1 MKEVY
6 TLADLDNAALLNPA
20 GEKPARLA
28 VIGHPVAHSQSPQLH
43 QPALDALE
51 KDARY
56 IRLDLAEGQLPAA
69 FGKMRELGFI
79 GTNVTVPHKF
89 EALSCCSTLDPA
101 AESIGATNTILFSEN
116 GETLGFNTDGPG
128 FVRAI
133 REDFSVDVR
142 DLRIMIVGA
151 GGGAGQA
158 LATQCA
164 REGCEQ
170 LFLVNRSVGKLEG
183 LVERLQP
190 FFASDRLEGPGDRLQ
205 KCALD
210 SPDLAE
216 FAGHC
221 DLIVQTTSLGLKATD
236 PAPIPSGA
244 IQPHH
249 LVYDTIYQPSRTA
262 LLRSAEAKGARVAN
276 GLSLLLHQ
284 GALAFEYWFPGS
296 DPRPHMRAFSRA
308 GS

>member
-1 MKEVY
+1 MKDVY
-6 TLADLDNAALLNPA
+6 TLADLDQPALLNPA
-20 GEKPARLA
+20 GQKPARLA

-43 QPALDALE
+43 QPALDALG

-56 IRLDLAEGQLPAA
+56 IRLDLEPGQLAEA
-69 FGKMRELGFI
+69 FAKMRELGFL

-89 EALSCCSTLDPA
+89 EALSCCTSLDPA
-101 AESIGATNTILFSEN
+101 AESIGAANTILFAEDE
-116 GETLGFNTDGPG
+116 GTLGFNTDGPG
-128 FVRAI
+128 FVKAI

-170 LFLVNRSVGKLEG
+170 LILVNRTLDKLTP
-183 LVERLQP
+183 LLERLQP
-190 FFASDRLEGPGDRLQ
+190 FFSSERLEGPGDRLQ
-205 KCALD
+205 KCAID
-210 SPDLAE
+210 SPDLPE
-216 FAGHC
+216 LAGHC

-236 PAPIPSGA
+236 PPPMPTSA

-249 LVYDTIYQPSRTA
+249 LLYDTIYQPSRTA
-262 LLRSAEAKGARVAN
+262 LLRSGEAKGARVAN
-276 GLSLLLHQ
+276 GISLLLHQ

-296 DPRPHMRAFSRA
+296 NPLPHMRGFQK
-308 GS
+308 